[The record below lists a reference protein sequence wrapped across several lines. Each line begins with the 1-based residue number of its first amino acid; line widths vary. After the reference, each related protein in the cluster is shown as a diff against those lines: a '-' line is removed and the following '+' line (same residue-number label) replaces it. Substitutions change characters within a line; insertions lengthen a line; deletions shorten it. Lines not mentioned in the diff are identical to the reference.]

1 MPNFESKFIKET
13 SSILSKSGNSAALMV
28 DMSHGNSQ
36 KQFKKQLL
44 VNKDVADQIS
54 SGEESIFGVMIESHL
69 IEGNQ
74 SIGPKE
80 DLTYGQSIT
89 DACVSWED
97 TEIMLNLLASAVKSR
112 RKNLEKSA

>member
-1 MPNFESKFIKET
+1 
-13 SSILSKSGNSAALMV
+13 
-28 DMSHGNSQ
+28 
-36 KQFKKQLL
+36 
-44 VNKDVADQIS
+44 
-54 SGEESIFGVMIESHL
+54 MIESHL

-112 RKNLEKSA
+112 RKNLEKSAWLMSKDLNKIFFSPEIASSLGLEEAIILSLIESYSSKLDEKKLLFLNNFYIKNKNDDFIFP